1 MNPLDIAI
9 TEAGGVGRLAL
20 ALKLGQSTVS
30 NWRKRG
36 TIPGAEYC
44 ALIEAATGGRVTRKD
59 LRPDDWQVIW
69 PELAQAQVQPAPA
82 ATETVVQGV

>member
-20 ALKLGQSTVS
+20 ALKVGQSTVS

-36 TIPGAEYC
+36 TIPSAEYC
-44 ALIEAATGGRVTRKD
+44 AGIEAATGGRVTRQD
-59 LRPDDWQVIW
+59 LRPDDWQAIW
-69 PELAQAQVQPAPA
+69 PELTPAHTQTAPV
-82 ATETVVQGV
+82 ATESVVL